1 MLTLSGGFCLESG
14 NKLFQFFPT
23 AFWAFRL
30 PSIMICDAESQSEFL
45 LTFRASVF
53 VTGHLLFLLD
63 GFSLSY
69 TKEKKEGK
77 VSEYV
82 KIGHMRRILHI
93 DMDAFFSSV
102 EQKRH
107 PELLGKPV
115 VIGGGGD
122 PTKRGVVST
131 ASYEAR
137 KFGIHSAMPLRTA
150 YKLCPSAIFLPVD
163 YEEYSRISEKFKA
176 VLREFTPIMEDV
188 GIDEAFLDISSID
201 RPSEEIAREIK
212 KRIKEE
218 TDLNCSIG
226 IAPNKLLAK
235 IASDLEKPDGLTII
249 TEEDIEKRIW
259 PLPARKLWGVGP
271 KTEAYLKE
279 KMEIKTIGELA
290 SLSLE
295 RLVEEFG
302 QSYGSY
308 LYEAARG
315 IDESELTTHWE
326 PRSVSKETTFQRDL
340 DNWQLIAK
348 NLVELI
354 KDVIITMKEEGYRGR
369 TVTVKVRFNDFT
381 THTRAKTLDKFTDL
395 EGEIRKAAFDCLG
408 RFELKKKVRLIGVR
422 ISNLEKVTSEA
433 EN

>member
-1 MLTLSGGFCLESG
+1 
-14 NKLFQFFPT
+14 
-23 AFWAFRL
+23 
-30 PSIMICDAESQSEFL
+30 
-45 LTFRASVF
+45 
-53 VTGHLLFLLD
+53 
-63 GFSLSY
+63 
-69 TKEKKEGK
+69 
-77 VSEYV
+77 
-82 KIGHMRRILHI
+82 MRRILHI

-107 PELLGKPV
+107 PELAGKPV
-115 VIGGGGD
+115 VIGGSGD
-122 PTKRGVVST
+122 PTERGVVST

-176 VLREFTPIMEDV
+176 LLRQFTPIIEDM

-201 RPSEEIAREIK
+201 KPSEEIAKEIK

-218 TDLNCSIG
+218 TDLGCSIG

-271 KTEAYLKE
+271 KTETYLKE
-279 KMEIKTIGELA
+279 KMGIKTIGELA
-290 SLSLE
+290 SLPLE
-295 RLVEEFG
+295 KLVEQFG

-308 LYEAARG
+308 LYETSRG
-315 IDESELTTHWE
+315 IDESELITHWE
-326 PRSVSKETTFQRDL
+326 PRSISRETTFQRDL

-354 KDVIITMKEEGYRGR
+354 KDVVATMKEEGYRGR
-369 TVTVKVRFNDFT
+369 TVTVKVRLNDFKT
-381 THTRAKTLDKFTDL
+381 YTRAKSLDKFTDQ
-395 EGEIRKAAFDCLG
+395 EGEIRRAAFDCLG

-422 ISNLEKVTSEA
+422 ISNLEKVTDKDNNPGSSYIIDGIA
-433 EN
+433 GK